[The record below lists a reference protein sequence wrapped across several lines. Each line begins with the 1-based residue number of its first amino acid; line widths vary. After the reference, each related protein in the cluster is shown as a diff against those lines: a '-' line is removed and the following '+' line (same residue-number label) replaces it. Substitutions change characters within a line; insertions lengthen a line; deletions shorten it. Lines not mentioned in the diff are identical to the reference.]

1 MKLKL
6 NYGRT
11 ILIGFAFM
19 SICIFWQFYDNEIPR
34 ILKYT
39 FGLGEGI
46 TGFIMALDNVFALF
60 LLPLFG
66 TLSDRTNTKVGKRM
80 PFILI
85 GTVASTIL
93 FQILINFAN
102 VPERLAIFI
111 IILLLLLVSM
121 GIYRSPAVAMMPD
134 LTPPPLRSRANAIIN
149 LMGTVGAVYTLAMIS
164 LLLKDADDQSRTNYT
179 PLALAISIAMVV
191 CVVILFITIR
201 ENSIRDKIT
210 KEVEA
215 AGLSMDD
222 ADDEASRKAADAG
235 KEPVGGAAMPAAVK
249 RSLIFL
255 LISVLLWF
263 TAYNAVTT
271 AFSRYVEEVWGL
283 KNGAYAN
290 CLMIA
295 TIAAV
300 ISYLPIGWISSKIGR
315 KKTILMGVA
324 LMSIC
329 YLAGAFAAGYSNA
342 IVFMFVVIGFG
353 WASINVN
360 SYPMVVQMSSASDI
374 GKYTGYYYTFSMA
387 AQVFTPIAS
396 GILLEQ
402 VSYRTLFP
410 YAFVFSTLAFVT
422 MLMVRH
428 GDSERQA

>member
-66 TLSDRTNTKVGKRM
+66 TLSDRTNTKIGKRM

-102 VPERLAIFI
+102 VPGRIAIFI

-222 ADDEASRKAADAG
+222 ADDEASRKAADAD
-235 KEPVGGAAMPAAVK
+235 KEPAGGAAMPAAVK